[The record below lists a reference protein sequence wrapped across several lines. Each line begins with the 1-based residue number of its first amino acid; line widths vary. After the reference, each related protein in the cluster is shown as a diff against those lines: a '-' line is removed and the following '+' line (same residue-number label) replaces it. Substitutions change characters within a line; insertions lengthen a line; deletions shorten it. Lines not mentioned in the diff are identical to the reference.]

1 MRTESFLVYHPSHDL
16 LCYDYRRKS
25 QEALGYDAG
34 VGRVEGINDRAS
46 YHHAICILRSST
58 LF

>member
-1 MRTESFLVYHPSHDL
+1 MRTERLLSYHPSHDL
-16 LCYDYRRKS
+16 LCCDYRQKS

-46 YHHAICILRSST
+46 YHRAICILRSST
-58 LF
+58 MF